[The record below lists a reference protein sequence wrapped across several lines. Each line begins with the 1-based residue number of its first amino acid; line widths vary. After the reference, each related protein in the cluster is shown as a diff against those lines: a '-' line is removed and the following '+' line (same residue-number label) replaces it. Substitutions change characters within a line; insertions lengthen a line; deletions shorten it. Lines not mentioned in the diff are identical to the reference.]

1 MSEDHPQ
8 TDGPDAVAADKESAM
23 LDVHPP
29 HAGIHTWKDFFVHI
43 ATITIGLLIAI
54 GLEQSVE
61 YVHHIDQLQTARREL
76 AGELDENRFIARKN
90 ALQIKIT
97 QTELD
102 RDMALLRAAQASRT
116 PPKGK
121 LDYAWSFTRTRDGAW
136 QTVKQNGALDQ
147 MPHAELQRYTY
158 VYAVFGAFM
167 DALTPMNMQMDA
179 AAAIT
184 RRAPDGALSPH
195 DVDELVTATSDA
207 QGKLTFTARMLQF
220 EERGLAQLQ

>member
-1 MSEDHPQ
+1 MSDDHSQ
-8 TDGPDAVAADKESAM
+8 TDGMDAAVTDKESIM

-61 YVHHIDQLQTARREL
+61 YVHHIDQLHTARREL
-76 AGELDENRFIARKN
+76 AQELDENRAFARKN
-90 ALQIKIT
+90 ELQVKIT
-97 QTELD
+97 EAELD
-102 RDMALLRAAQASRT
+102 RDMALLRAAQASHT

-121 LDYAWSFTRTRDGAW
+121 LDYAWTFSRTRDGAW
-136 QTVKQNGALDQ
+136 QTVKQNGALGL
-147 MPHAELQRYTY
+147 MPHAELHRYTY
-158 VYAVFGAFM
+158 VYVVFGAFM
-167 DALTPMNMQMDA
+167 DALTAMNMQMDA

-184 RRAPDGALSPH
+184 RRAPDGALSPR

-207 QGKLTFTARMLQF
+207 QGKLAFTARMLQF